1 MEYNWKENGTKKSQN
16 SARDAAYALVVEG
29 IVKLAPISVR
39 ALLRRGMRDI
49 DWMLLISINR
59 SGPTVGPNSVLHNV
73 IVSFPS

>member
-1 MEYNWKENGTKKSQN
+1 MEYNWKENGTKKSQD

-29 IVKLAPISVR
+29 FVKLAPISVR
-39 ALLRRGMRDI
+39 ALLWKGMRDI
-49 DWMLLISINR
+49 DWMLLIR